1 MYFQLNVI
9 MKTNNLKFLALIGL
23 STLAISSCDLLK
35 DVSYSVTPN
44 PLELHG
50 DNVKISVT
58 VNIPEKGIN
67 KKAKVEIT
75 PTLGNTKLSTW
86 TIQGEKAVGNGQT
99 VSFKPGGTATFEEV
113 VAYDPSMEASALKLT
128 GKIFKGSK
136 EKDQLPETTIAD
148 ATIITPLL
156 VRSQFM
162 MVYAKDNLVRSND
175 KSVSAEINFEK
186 GKSNVRA
193 AELKDKD
200 ISDLILWLA
209 AAQINNKI
217 IVNSIDI
224 KGFASPDGEETK
236 NGTLSTERSRM
247 ARSSFVALLTKAKM
261 AMYTDTSKYALVGL
275 GEDFDGFQSQL
286 SRTATISEDDKA
298 LIVRIIQMAKNKDD
312 REKEMINLGKSW
324 KELEKEVFPMIRRSV
339 ITINYTENG
348 WTDSELLSASST
360 NPASLTVE
368 ELLFTSEKLVSDI
381 NEKARIYQVAASTY
395 PTDYRV
401 HNNLG
406 AIKYT
411 QNKLSEAKGSLEKAN
426 NLMDNGMSKNNLA
439 GVAMSSGDRAT
450 AKKLLAQVKDKSD
463 QLAYNNAIIAVLEGN
478 YTSAISGFGAGSTY
492 NKSLAQILANK
503 LDEASKTIAASQDKE
518 SADGHYLK
526 AIIAS
531 RSNSGA
537 DAVVSCLKAAFAK
550 NPDLKEKAGRDREF
564 MKLMNDATF
573 SAAVK

>member
-1 MYFQLNVI
+1 
-9 MKTNNLKFLALIGL
+9 MKAKNLKFLALIGL

-75 PTLGNTKLSTW
+75 PTLGNAKLSTW

-136 EKDQLPETTIAD
+136 EKDQLPETSIAD

-162 MVYAKDNLVRSND
+162 MVYAGDNLVRSYD
-175 KSVSAEINFEK
+175 KTVTAEINFEK
-186 GKSNVRA
+186 GKSDVRA

-200 ISDLILWLA
+200 IADLILWLA
-209 AAQINNKI
+209 AAQMNNKI

-236 NGTLSTERSRM
+236 NGALSTERSRM
-247 ARSSFVALLTKAKM
+247 ARSAFVALLTKAKM
-261 AMYTDTSKYALVGL
+261 VMYTDTSKYALIGL

-286 SRTATISEDDKA
+286 SRTTTITEDDKA
-298 LIVRIIQMAKNKDD
+298 LIVRVIQMAKNKDE
-312 REKEMINLGKSW
+312 REIEMINLGKSW

-339 ITINYTENG
+339 ITVNYTENG
-348 WTDSELLSASST
+348 WTDSELLSTSST

-368 ELLFTSEKLVSDI
+368 ELLFTSEKLVSDL

-395 PTDYRV
+395 PSDYRV

-411 QNKLSEAKGSLEKAN
+411 QNKLSEAKASLEKAN

-463 QLAYNNAIIAVLEGN
+463 QLSYNNAIIAVLEGN
-478 YTSAISGFGAGSTY
+478 YASAISGFGVSATY

-531 RSNSGA
+531 RSNAGA

-550 NPDLKEKAGRDREF
+550 NPGLKEKAGRDREF
-564 MKLMNDATF
+564 MKLMNDPTF